1 MLAAF
6 RSQAPTAKGRSSCI
20 AATAPSISKAKPPPP
35 SANDLIFS
43 TMSGRP
49 SFETLA
55 SQAPQDEVGDIFH
68 SLERR
73 DPSVSAIALIAA
85 ARTLTFEARGDGSL
99 RSQERLVGRGNSI
112 CEPLRLRVSPASGF
126 LPCRRIP
133 ALCYG

>member
-20 AATAPSISKAKPPPP
+20 AAIDPAISNAKSTPP
-35 SANDLIFS
+35 SVNDLIFS

-85 ARTLTFEARGDGSL
+85 ARTLVLALERRPFFTFEARGDGSL
-99 RSQERLVGRGNSI
+99 RS
-112 CEPLRLRVSPASGF
+112 
-126 LPCRRIP
+126 
-133 ALCYG
+133 